1 MAETHQPRDA
11 AGRALALVGL
21 GMHGGMV
28 VPGVEGT
35 RALLQRGKCY
45 VVMVARD
52 LSPRARMKVEL
63 LARAKQVPV
72 VVGPGA
78 GLIGERLGRPP
89 VMVVGVRDRKLAA
102 GILAAIASGDRT

>member
-1 MAETHQPRDA
+1 MVETRQPRDA
-11 AGRALALVGL
+11 VGRALALVGL
-21 GMHGGMV
+21 GMHGGLV

-35 RALLQRGKCY
+35 RALLQRGKCH
-45 VVMVARD
+45 VVMIARD
-52 LSPRARMKVEL
+52 LSPRARNKVEL

-89 VMVVGVRDRKLAA
+89 VMAVGVRDRKLAA

>member
-1 MAETHQPRDA
+1 MAGTLQPLDP

-28 VPGVEGT
+28 VVGVDGT
-35 RALLQRGKCY
+35 RALLQRDKCY
-45 VVMVARD
+45 VVMFAQD
-52 LSPRARMKVEL
+52 LSVRARMKVEN

-72 VVGPGA
+72 VVGPPA
-78 GLIGERLGRPP
+78 DLIGERLGRPP

-102 GILAAIASGDRT
+102 GILAAMTSGDRT

>member
-1 MAETHQPRDA
+1 MVETRRPPDA

-28 VPGVEGT
+28 VPGVDGT
-35 RALLQRGKCY
+35 RALLQRGKCHA
-45 VVMVARD
+45 VMIARD

-63 LARAKQVPV
+63 LARAKDVPIV
-72 VVGPGA
+72 IGPA
-78 GLIGERLGRPP
+78 ADLIGARLGRPP

-102 GILAAIASGDRT
+102 GILAAMASGDRT